1 MEEWLYLVTKD
12 TVIDAMTLI
21 VAAVGRT
28 KIVTAK
34 IEVLGID
41 RPLQANYKR
50 LFSPNFAGFCH

>member
-34 IEVLGID
+34 IEVLGLD
-41 RPLQANYKR
+41 ST
-50 LFSPNFAGFCH
+50 SPSQ